1 MGRPEN
7 ACVPPFSVEVKANT
21 YEKWWDFYITHG
33 GKKFPKEH
41 LDIAIKE
48 MDELCNILEHEGV
61 KVRRPDIID
70 HEKVRREFSL
80 EIVGVY
86 DSAKLI

>member
-1 MGRPEN
+1 MDQEAVLPSSCPVNSHNEWDPLEEVIVGRPEN

-61 KVRRPDIID
+61 DI
-70 HEKVRREFSL
+70 
-80 EIVGVY
+80 
-86 DSAKLI
+86 